1 MHSNFLF
8 SGHDEFSDITNSLSV
23 AVVYFVQIYRIMSST
38 NNDNFTISFWILT
51 LTLLHWLWPSVQC
64 WIDLM
69 MVAIQAS
76 VSRKVFLSTSPLTL
90 ELIKLTTQFLHLFK
104 ETLYQNNEVSFYF
117 QFIKNFVIPVYR
129 ISTNTFTSFIY
140 RFIFIFNV
148 IN

>member
-8 SGHDEFSDITNSLSV
+8 SGHDEFSDITNSLSI
-23 AVVYFVQIYRIMSST
+23 AVVYFVQMYRIMSST

-51 LTLLHWLWPSVQC
+51 LTLLHWIWPSVQC

-76 VSRKVFLSTSPLTL
+76 VTRKVFLSISPLTWHS
-90 ELIKLTTQFLHLFK
+90 LIMFIWFIQSLHTYSLVSSVLMVLGIWMIIICFVLFNSSMLKVISLKLIIWQ
-104 ETLYQNNEVSFYF
+104 
-117 QFIKNFVIPVYR
+117 
-129 ISTNTFTSFIY
+129 
-140 RFIFIFNV
+140 